1 MKHFKDKTRVL
12 ERITERVTVFDATR
26 SQRSNGLAEAT
37 HDPPLSRLARL
48 REAPAS
54 IRRVRLMGRGA
65 GWREAERDN
74 CGDVFAVLQL
84 ARSAHQARSSFRT
97 ESIISKAVPLAP
109 VASFVAPRRTGRCF
123 IASRRF

>member
-1 MKHFKDKTRVL
+1 MQRVHNVETGSARQL
-12 ERITERVTVFDATR
+12 TT
-26 SQRSNGLAEAT
+26 
-37 HDPPLSRLARL
+37 DPPLSRLARL

-54 IRRVRLMGRGA
+54 IRRVRPWGGARGGGRG
-65 GWREAERDN
+65 AERDN

-97 ESIISKAVPLAP
+97 ESIISKAVPLAL
-109 VASFVAPRRTGRCF
+109 VARFVAPRRTGRCF